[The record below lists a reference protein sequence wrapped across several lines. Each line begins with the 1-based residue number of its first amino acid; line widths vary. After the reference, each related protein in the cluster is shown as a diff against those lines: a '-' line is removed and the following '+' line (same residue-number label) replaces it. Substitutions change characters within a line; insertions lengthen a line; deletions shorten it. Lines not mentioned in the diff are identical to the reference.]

1 TFRQRRSASLLEFV
15 VLLLLLCLYRITSA
29 KPAKCLPDRIFT
41 VKLALA
47 GSTRFLLVSAA
58 DPHVPP
64 PTQMGTYPPPP
75 PPGEPAPQYQPAPPT
90 FHQPAPGYYQPM
102 APQHTTSNNTTVAV
116 VNTAPTVCAVIPQ
129 YPPPTYVVLNILT
142 LLFCCFLFGL
152 IGVFYSIQVESEW
165 SRGNHAG
172 AVSASR
178 TARNW
183 GIAGILTGS
192 FSIVG
197 FIIFSI
203 IISAV
208 NSASSSSYDD

>member
-1 TFRQRRSASLLEFV
+1 MRSKRTTYDERTFRQRRSASLLEFV

-116 VNTAPTVCAVIPQ
+116 SSTKSRFQTRRC
-129 YPPPTYVVLNILT
+129 ILT
-142 LLFCCFLFGL
+142 AL
-152 IGVFYSIQVESEW
+152 
-165 SRGNHAG
+165 
-172 AVSASR
+172 
-178 TARNW
+178 
-183 GIAGILTGS
+183 
-192 FSIVG
+192 
-197 FIIFSI
+197 
-203 IISAV
+203 
-208 NSASSSSYDD
+208 SSCVK